1 MIKRGLITLA
11 LILSGAIGSAAVIA
25 PTAYAAACDKNSG
38 KILSL
43 KPWYY
48 GLTENDANG
57 NCVIKSPDSMNTSAT
72 ANDGMQQFIT
82 RIILTVVE
90 DLLQIVAYATVV
102 FIIYGGFLYMTSSG
116 APDKAARG
124 RKTVLNAAIGLFI
137 AIASIGLV
145 NFVGGALGL

>member
-1 MIKRGLITLA
+1 MIRKVLVMFGLVIISSFSLA
-11 LILSGAIGSAAVIA
+11 AIIPQPAMAA
-25 PTAYAAACDKNSG
+25 TDCDKKG
-38 KILSL
+38 MILTL

-48 GLTENDANG
+48 KLTNTDCSIKTPADMSTGSENN
-57 NCVIKSPDSMNTSAT
+57 
-72 ANDGMQQFIT
+72 GMQQFIT

-90 DLLQIVAYATVV
+90 DLLQIVAYATVA

-124 RKTVLNAAIGLFI
+124 QKTVLNAAIGLFI

>member
-11 LILSGAIGSAAVIA
+11 LILSGAIGSAAVVA
-25 PTAYAAACDKNSG
+25 PTAYAATCNDNSG
-38 KILSL
+38 RILTL

-48 GLTENDANG
+48 KLTNTD
-57 NCVIKSPDSMNTSAT
+57 CSIKTPADMNTSAS

-90 DLLQIVAYATVV
+90 DLLQIVAYATVA

-124 RKTVLNAAIGLFI
+124 QKTVLNAAIGLFI

-145 NFVGGALGL
+145 NFIGGALGL